1 MTKPSQ
7 TPPFRA
13 EHVGSLLRPPELKAA
28 FRDAAQGKIDGR
40 KFAEIQDRCIREAVR
55 MQEDVGLQSITDGEF
70 RRGSWFYGF
79 VHAVEGLTTK
89 DAIFDFHDSD
99 GGRATFQAPYVERK
113 IKRTRGITTD
123 EFAFVRAATTRT
135 PKVTMPTPSCMHF
148 FRGNDSVSRAAYRHL
163 EDFWNDLFVVYREEL
178 AALAG
183 LGCSYVQLDEVPIA
197 MLCDPK
203 IRAAVAAAGLD
214 AEQLLET
221 YISAINL
228 CVAARPPGV
237 TVGLHLCKG
246 NYKGHWMAEGSYE
259 AVSEQL
265 FGRTDVD
272 AFFLEYESERAGGF
286 EPLRHVPRNKKVIL
300 GLISSKRPELEPLD
314 ALRRRVDQAAQYIAI
329 EQLGVSPQCGFASS
343 VGGNPLSLDDERRK
357 LARVVELAEAVWG

>member
-1 MTKPSQ
+1 MNAKQ

-13 EHVGSLLRPPELKAA
+13 EHVGSLLRPGQLKAA
-28 FRDAAQGKIDGR
+28 FRDAAQGKIDER
-40 KFAEIQDRCIREAVR
+40 KFAEIKDRSIRDAIA
-55 MQEDVGLQSITDGEF
+55 MQEGVGLNVITDGEF

-79 VHAVEGLTTK
+79 VQAVEGLTTK
-89 DAIFDFHDSD
+89 DAIFDFHDASGD
-99 GGRATFQAPYVERK
+99 RTTFQAPYVEAK

-123 EFAFVRAATTRT
+123 EFAFVRKTTTRT

-148 FRGNDSVSRAAYRHL
+148 FRGNDSVNRTAYRHL
-163 EDFWNDLFVVYREEL
+163 EDFWNDLFAVYREEV
-178 AALAG
+178 AALAA
-183 LGCSYVQLDEVPIA
+183 LGCSYVQFDEVAIA

-203 IRAAVAAAGLD
+203 IRAAVSAAGLD
-214 AEQLLET
+214 PAQLLST

-228 CVAARPPGV
+228 SVAARPPGV

-265 FGRTDVD
+265 FGQTDVD
-272 AFFLEYESERAGGF
+272 AFFLEYESERAGSF
-286 EPLRHVPRNKKVIL
+286 EPLRHVPKDKRVIL

-314 ALRRRVDQAAQYIAI
+314 VLRRRVDEASRYVALDR
-329 EQLGVSPQCGFASS
+329 LGVSPQCGFASS

-357 LARVVELAEAVWG
+357 LARVVELADAVWG